1 MTAFAASS
9 SAMAGHG
16 SGDLGQVHGAVL
28 VDQAAVAE
36 LAAVIELAAAV
47 VTSARCTGPSWSSRA
62 YSFAF
67 ARVAIIRTL

>member
-1 MTAFAASS
+1 
-9 SAMAGHG
+9 
-16 SGDLGQVHGAVL
+16 VHGAVV
-28 VDQAAVAE
+28 VDQG
-36 LAAVIELAAAV
+36 AVIELAAAV